1 MERHA
6 KDNLLQPLIV
16 ASTESDSTYNVVEDL
31 TECVQ
36 VEEDGLYPIFII
48 AGPRIK
54 FIRLVRLFCFFII
67 NMLFAVY
74 YINASQMLQSM
85 AKFIVFNST
94 SLPNKP
100 HVMYLMPVLLNG
112 VPLFLSVVFGFLSD
126 YTHYQRAYLL
136 SYSFIFSS
144 FSAFCML
151 VCDFLISPHG
161 VDLEDRQALAL
172 YALLYL
178 SIILY
183 IIGHAIFLP
192 ISLAYGLD
200 LLEGTKWEV
209 KYLYFPMYYV
219 THNIGYL
226 GGVMVYI
233 SFDLRLKTD
242 CILIFC
248 LMISIMILYLV
259 FRMFKIF
266 PVFDKP
272 ATFDVISFR
281 KGVEIFWNSV
291 RVLRT
296 GQRSPRGH
304 WFIQLSSEVYYGKYP
319 RKQVQMVASFFEIN
333 FLLFFL
339 FFFFAITQAMFEL
352 FPEQGYG
359 LRFQSNITVVVC
371 HNRSQA
377 EQSQYQEPDGTI
389 VSLVFINFITVILL
403 TPFVEY
409 YFYKIIFFF
418 NSSEN
423 LRDAGGKK
431 SIWRKVLKCLRC
443 FDRYWH
449 VYDPILKRIFWGSI
463 FGLLS
468 VVYALCVEIARIHT
482 LHTKICNQSNHTYV
496 YSNVSIFSQIPQYT
510 CSGILEI
517 VSYIGCLQFVYF
529 QSNNTYKDQLKG
541 LFFGLFYFYLGLAGI
556 LCSLTYYLLSVISFY
571 SSTICLTHN
580 IHCGDHVTNITWIP
594 YVILFIASFFVTAAF
609 AVFAHYRHHQ
619 LSNISKRGTFLIDE
633 EG

>member
-1 MERHA
+1 MERQA
-6 KDNLLQPLIV
+6 KAKLLLPLID
-16 ASTESDSTYNVVEDL
+16 ASTEPDSTYNIVEAPIESL
-31 TECVQ
+31 Q

-54 FIRLVRLFCFFII
+54 LMRLVRLFCFFTII
-67 NMLFAVY
+67 LLFSVY
-74 YINASQMLQSM
+74 YINTNQLLQSM
-85 AKFIVFNST
+85 AMFIAFNST
-94 SLPNKP
+94 SLPGNNSD
-100 HVMYLMPVLLNG
+100 VLYLMPALLNG
-112 VPLFLSVVFGFLSD
+112 LPPLLSVIFGFLSD

-136 SYSFIFSS
+136 SYSFVFSS
-144 FSAFCML
+144 FSAFCL
-151 VCDFLISPHG
+151 LICDLLISPG
-161 VDLEDRQALAL
+161 RVDLDDKPALFAL
-172 YALLYL
+172 IYL
-178 SIILY
+178 SVILY
-183 IIGHAIFLP
+183 IIGMSMFYP

-219 THNIGYL
+219 VNNLGHLGGISYYIHFNIKSQLVIGY
-226 GGVMVYI
+226 V
-233 SFDLRLKTD
+233 
-242 CILIFC
+242 IFC
-248 LMISIMILYLV
+248 LMILIMILYLV
-259 FRMFKIF
+259 FRLFQIF
-266 PVFDKP
+266 PVFDKR
-272 ATFDVISFR
+272 TKFDVISFR

-296 GQRSPRGH
+296 GQKSPRGH

-319 RKQVQMVASFFEIN
+319 REQVQMVASFFEIN

-339 FFFFAITQAMFEL
+339 FFLFSITEAMFAL
-352 FPEQGYG
+352 FPRQGYE
-359 LRFQSNITVVVC
+359 LRFLTDIHEVKCST
-371 HNRSQA
+371 
-377 EQSQYQEPDGTI
+377 QEEPNGTMVNLI
-389 VSLVFINFITVILL
+389 FINFITVVLL
-403 TPFVEY
+403 TPFIEY

-423 LRDAGGKK
+423 LKAAREKK

-468 VVYALCVEIARIHT
+468 IVFALSVEIARSHIVSHGICDQP
-482 LHTKICNQSNHTYV
+482 TKNFTY
-496 YSNVSIFSQIPQYT
+496 SEVSIRSQIPQYT
-510 CSGILEI
+510 LSGILEI

-541 LFFGLFYFYLGLAGI
+541 LFFGLFYFYGGLARI
-556 LCSLTYYLLSVISFY
+556 ICQLTYYLLSVISH
-571 SSTICLTHN
+571 SNNNNICLTH
-580 IHCGDHVTNITWIP
+580 IIPCDDGMTNLSWIP
-594 YVILFIASFFVTAAF
+594 LAILFIASLIVTAAF

-619 LSNISKRGTFLIDE
+619 LSNISKRGTFLIDDE